1 MSNETL
7 TKDLETATAIA
18 RQGQNAPLL
27 GGSIGLMWGVLLT
40 VVLGLQY
47 VILEQII
54 AVPFYT
60 IAFLWIGFGLIGGT
74 GNFILGRKI
83 EQMDGAHSFGNRVEA
98 AVWVMF
104 GAMVATAFVAALIAT
119 ATGLQDN
126 TIWGLIIVLAFMGQG
141 MAYGTTTRIKHS
153 GLVTFSALSCFV
165 AGTASLFVYDTTL
178 VFLIGAIGSFFAI
191 VIPSLFSLKA

>member
-7 TKDLETATAIA
+7 MKDLETATAIA

-47 VILEQII
+47 AILEQII
-54 AVPFYT
+54 ALPFYS
-60 IAFLWIGFGLIGGT
+60 IAFLWIGFGLIGGA

-83 EQMDGAHSFGNRVEA
+83 EQMDGAYSFGNRVEA

-104 GAMVATAFVAALIAT
+104 GAMISTSFVAALIAT
-119 ATGLQDN
+119 ATGLQDS

-141 MAYGTTTRIKHS
+141 LAYGATTRIKHS
-153 GLVTFSALSCFV
+153 SLVTFSALSCFV
-165 AGTASLFVYDTTL
+165 AGTASLLVYDTTL